1 LNSSKGNGKEK
12 QSDLMLNPLK
22 VEIKKVDQIRFKK
35 EKENKLDN
43 EFRSEVGCQDHYVL
57 IWKSTRK

>member
-1 LNSSKGNGKEK
+1 
-12 QSDLMLNPLK
+12 MLNPLK